1 MAQTWNHNTVYH
13 RALIRRLPPSGT
25 RALDVGSGD
34 GRFARHLAE
43 VVREVVAIDVDPRE
57 VERARTASGA
67 QNVDWRCSDLLAFD
81 APDGIFD
88 VVTALAVIHHLPFDQ
103 AVAHMQRLLAPG
115 GRLLVL
121 GVWPAKAT
129 LTDAAFSAV
138 AVVANATLQLLRGRT
153 QMSSPAQKP
162 SMSFNEVRRKSQT
175 ALPGSKVRR
184 RLYWRYIL
192 EWTKP
197 TG

>member
-1 MAQTWNHNTVYH
+1 M
-13 RALIRRLPPSGT
+13 
-25 RALDVGSGD
+25 
-34 GRFARHLAE
+34 
-43 VVREVVAIDVDPRE
+43 
-57 VERARTASGA
+57 
-67 QNVDWRCSDLLAFD
+67 
-81 APDGIFD
+81 
-88 VVTALAVIHHLPFDQ
+88 
-103 AVAHMQRLLAPG
+103 
-115 GRLLVL
+115 
-121 GVWPAKAT
+121 
-129 LTDAAFSAV
+129 TDAAFSAV